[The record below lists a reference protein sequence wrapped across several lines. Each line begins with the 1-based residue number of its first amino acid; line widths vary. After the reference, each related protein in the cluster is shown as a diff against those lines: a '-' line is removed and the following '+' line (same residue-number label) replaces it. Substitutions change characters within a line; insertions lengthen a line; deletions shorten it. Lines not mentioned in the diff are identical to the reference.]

1 MRRNLQAMS
10 PEDFKIDFG
19 SAPPGYSYTAQRP
32 KPIALTSP
40 LHTAPFTSCHVNRSN
55 RILDMTAAEDI
66 ATPELVRQLHTI
78 PFTLRA
84 TVANGDTVP
93 TVSMISA
100 KT

>member
-1 MRRNLQAMS
+1 
-10 PEDFKIDFG
+10 
-19 SAPPGYSYTAQRP
+19 
-32 KPIALTSP
+32 
-40 LHTAPFTSCHVNRSN
+40 
-55 RILDMTAAEDI
+55 MTAAEDI

-100 KT
+100 KTQHVVLVVLVLVLVLVLNKD

>member
-1 MRRNLQAMS
+1 
-10 PEDFKIDFG
+10 
-19 SAPPGYSYTAQRP
+19 
-32 KPIALTSP
+32 
-40 LHTAPFTSCHVNRSN
+40 
-55 RILDMTAAEDI
+55 MTAAEDI

-100 KT
+100 KIQHVVLVVLVLVLVLNWTGPVRSIWIRTGRSLIVDSKELRT

>member
-1 MRRNLQAMS
+1 
-10 PEDFKIDFG
+10 
-19 SAPPGYSYTAQRP
+19 
-32 KPIALTSP
+32 
-40 LHTAPFTSCHVNRSN
+40 
-55 RILDMTAAEDI
+55 MTAAEDI

-100 KT
+100 KTQHVVLVLVLVLVLNKD